1 MKSRITVKHVTVG
14 RICAIGMA
22 VDSMLWHL
30 EYVNSRKWSRSRSS
44 VEVASHKLDQLIYWV
59 VNQLMELKESTKERG
74 NEGAIAIGSKWNSGR
89 CGNGGLV
96 G

>member
-1 MKSRITVKHVTVG
+1 MAAIGSGFEYVFIQKKYYKHQSGTKSHEILRKTGCPVEQTVR
-14 RICAIGMA
+14 RICEIGMA

-59 VNQLMELKESTKERG
+59 VS
-74 NEGAIAIGSKWNSGR
+74 
-89 CGNGGLV
+89 
-96 G
+96 